1 MEDLIGKVLHLFL
14 MLLPIL
20 MFIFK
25 RQIREFFA
33 RRDDT
38 NPEIPVGR
46 INEKPIRSIRNHF
59 LMTLDHVKS
68 TAKDGVYLQQ
78 IKSELEKMSCL
89 IAWNVN
95 IDKFYEEFERDI
107 KSSLYNKDTKFLS
120 NCSQFVQVKQLEIN
134 EYTDEM
140 YFQIPEECQKVANG
154 EQQVK
159 RVYPVVLI
167 LYREDTLD
175 ITLNDIVCSAW
186 IIHLKDTQM
195 KTKILFNYTKCLNN
209 RIITMNQ
216 IYNSDE
222 ENLCVACQTE
232 RSNINLLPCSHNC
245 VCAECFKRIG
255 RTCPICRAIIQ
266 SHFEMKD

>member
-1 MEDLIGKVLHLFL
+1 MEELIAKTLHILL
-14 MLLPIL
+14 MLLPLL

-38 NPEIPVGR
+38 NNQIPVGR
-46 INEKPIRSIRNHF
+46 INELPIKPIRNHF
-59 LMTLDHVKS
+59 LMTLDHVKTS
-68 TAKDGVYLQQ
+68 AKDGIYLQK
-78 IKSELEKMSCL
+78 IKSELDRMNCL

-95 IDKFYEEFERDI
+95 ITQFYEEFERDI
-107 KSSLYNKDTKFLS
+107 KGSLYNQEIKFLS
-120 NCSQFVQVKQLEIN
+120 NCSELVQFKQIEN
-134 EYTDEM
+134 TDYTDEI
-140 YFQIPEECQKVANG
+140 YFEIPKECQSSPNPENQIK
-154 EQQVK
+154 K
-159 RVYPVVLI
+159 TYPVVFI
-167 LYREDTLD
+167 LYRESTVG
-175 ITLNDIVCSAW
+175 ITSNDIVCSVW

-195 KTKILFNYTKCLNN
+195 KTKILYNYTKCMNN

-216 IYNSDE
+216 IYNSDA

-232 RSNINLLPCSHNC
+232 KSNINLLPCSHNC

-255 RTCPICRAIIQ
+255 RRCPICRGIIQ